1 MNGFTLVINP
11 SVAPNVTKHSVVRI
25 IRTHTR
31 KHARL
36 VHNSER
42 KNVLSRKSRKLLNT
56 ATVFFKKLKFILLSK
71 D

>member
-1 MNGFTLVINP
+1 MNGYTLALNP
-11 SVAPNVTKHSVVRI
+11 SVAPNVKKYSVVRI

-36 VHNSER
+36 VHISEI
-42 KNVLSRKSRKLLNT
+42 KLYYVSRKSRKLLNT
-56 ATVFFKKLKFILLSK
+56 VFFKILKFILLSK